1 MTCLTYRKFLV
12 IFSSNICSVQCP
24 PVTCEVKV
32 AQLCPT
38 LCDPMDCSLPGS
50 PVHVILQARILE
62 KRTGQLF
69 PSPRA
74 LPNPRI
80 EPRFPALQGDSS
92 PFDLP
97 GKPKNT
103 GVNSH
108 FLLQGIFPTQGLN
121 SGLLHYRRILYQLRY
136 QGSPQLHVCY
146 LFIYFFTF
154 HFLFFPIY
162 FYSLEANVYVRP
174 FEIVWQNSGMLLPLL
189 FFSLLVG
196 IFSIDLS
203 LSLPV
208 FLVVKSV

>member
-50 PVHVILQARILE
+50 PVHVILQARILDW
-62 KRTGQLF
+62 F
-69 PSPRA
+69 PFPYPGD
-74 LPNPRI
+74 LPNPGI
-80 EPRFPALQGDSS
+80 ELRSPALQADS
-92 PFDLP
+92 LP
-97 GKPKNT
+97 YKPAGKPKNT

-174 FEIVWQNSGMLLPLL
+174 FEIVW
-189 FFSLLVG
+189 
-196 IFSIDLS
+196 
-203 LSLPV
+203 
-208 FLVVKSV
+208 